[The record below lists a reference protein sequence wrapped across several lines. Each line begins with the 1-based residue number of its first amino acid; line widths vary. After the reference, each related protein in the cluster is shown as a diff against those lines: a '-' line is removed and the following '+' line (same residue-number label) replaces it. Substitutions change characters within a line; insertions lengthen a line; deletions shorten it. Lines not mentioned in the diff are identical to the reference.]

1 MGPLARAIG
10 FIHSKG
16 FLRRRVRALS
26 AAIAPLLPASSRI
39 LDVGCGDGL
48 LDEELL
54 RLRPDLR
61 IEGVDVLVRDGAPIR
76 VREFDGQHLPFP
88 DHEFDVTMAIDVFH
102 HAADPEVLMAEMKR
116 VGRDMILIKDHL
128 AHGLPSRLLLRAM
141 DWVGNA
147 PHGVRLPYN
156 YWTESEW
163 RAVWARTGVQPTAM
177 IRQLRLYVF
186 PLSVI
191 CDADLHF
198 LAALEPER

>member
-26 AAIAPLLPASSRI
+26 TAIAPLLPRSARI

-48 LDEELL
+48 LAEELL
-54 RLRPDLR
+54 RARPDLR
-61 IEGVDVLVRDGAPIR
+61 IEGVDVLIRDGTPIP
-76 VREFDGQHLPFP
+76 VRQFDGKRLPFP
-88 DHEFDVTMAIDVFH
+88 DDQFDATMAVDVFH
-102 HAADPEVLMAEMKR
+102 HAQDPAALLAEMKR
-116 VGRDMILIKDHL
+116 VSRDMIVIKDHL
-128 AHGLPSRLLLRAM
+128 AHGFPSRLVLRAM

-156 YWTESEW
+156 YWTETEW
-163 RAVWARTGVQPTAM
+163 RVVWARTGIRPTAM
-177 IRQLRLYVF
+177 IRRLDLYAF

-198 LAALEPER
+198 LATLEQER

>member
-1 MGPLARAIG
+1 VGPLARAIG
-10 FIHSKG
+10 FVHSKG

-26 AAIAPLLPASSRI
+26 AAIAPLLPRSARVI
-39 LDVGCGDGL
+39 DVGCGDGL
-48 LDEELL
+48 LSEELL

-61 IEGVDVLVRDGAPIR
+61 IEGVDVLVRDRTPIP
-76 VREFDGQHLPFP
+76 VRQFDGQHLPFP
-88 DHEFDVTMAIDVFH
+88 DRQFDISMAIDVFH
-102 HAADPEVLMAEMKR
+102 HAAAPGELMAEMKR
-116 VGRDMILIKDHL
+116 VSRDRIVIEDHL
-128 AHGLPSRLLLRAM
+128 AHGLPSRLLLRTM

-163 RAVWARTGVQPTAM
+163 RAVWARTGIQPTTM
-177 IRQLRLYVF
+177 IRRLNLYAF

-198 LAALEPER
+198 LVTLEQER

>member
-26 AAIAPLLPASSRI
+26 AAIAPLLPVSARI

-54 RLRPDLR
+54 KVRPDLR
-61 IEGVDVLVRDGAPIR
+61 IEGVDVLVRDGTPIP
-76 VREFDGQHLPFP
+76 VRHFDGQHLPFT
-88 DHEFDVTMAIDVFH
+88 DREFDVTMAIDVFH
-102 HAADPEVLMAEMKR
+102 HAADPEGLMAEMKR

-128 AHGLPSRLLLRAM
+128 AHGLSSRVLLRAM

-147 PHGVRLPYN
+147 PHGVRLPYD

-163 RAVWARTGVQPTAM
+163 RAAWARTGLQPATM
-177 IRQLRLYVF
+177 IRQLNLYAF
-186 PLSVI
+186 PLSLV
-191 CDADLHF
+191 CDAELHF
-198 LAALEPER
+198 LATLSPER

>member
-10 FIHSKG
+10 FVHSRG

-26 AAIAPLLPASSRI
+26 SAIAPLLARSARV

-48 LDEELL
+48 LSQELL
-54 RLRPDLR
+54 KLRPDLR
-61 IEGVDVLVRDGAPIR
+61 VQGVDVLVRDGTPIP
-76 VREFDGQHLPFP
+76 VRQFDGQHLPFA
-88 DHEFDVTMAIDVFH
+88 DRQFDVSMAIDVFH
-102 HAADPEVLMAEMKR
+102 HAAAPEALMAEMKR
-116 VGRDMILIKDHL
+116 VSRDVVVIKDHL
-128 AHGLPSRLLLRAM
+128 AHGLPSRVLLRAM

-156 YWTESEW
+156 YWTETEW
-163 RAVWARTGVQPTAM
+163 RAVWARTGIHPTAM
-177 IRQLRLYVF
+177 IRRLNLYAF

-198 LAALEPER
+198 LATLEKER